1 MTEFLTEMLI
11 LWLFILIGGMMLLS
25 SYLLIKLV
33 RDEFCG
39 VKHDRH

>member
-11 LWLFILIGGMMLLS
+11 LWLFIIIGGMMFLS
-25 SYLLIKLV
+25 SCLLIKLV
-33 RDEFCG
+33 RDEFWG